1 MIILVINCGSSS
13 FKYQLLDMNGEKLLS
28 SGLVERIGE
37 AKGAFTHKKYSG
49 GETQVFESDEPFA
62 DHTAALKAVLSTLT
76 SPDKGSIKS
85 VEEITAIG
93 HRVVQG
99 GELIKQASIVG
110 DREVEIIRNLSKL
123 APLHNPANLQ
133 GIEVAKA
140 LCPHAPSV
148 AVFDTEFHASMPEEA
163 FRYALPGKFY
173 SELGIRRYGF
183 HGTSHKF
190 VSRKAAEVLNKP
202 LKDLNMITCHL
213 GNGCSM
219 TAVKGGVSI
228 DTSMGFTP
236 LAGTIMG
243 TRTGDMDPAIPVFL
257 ISQGYSPDE
266 VDNIMNKQ
274 GGLKGVCGMNDLRDI
289 HAAVKAGNKDAKL
302 ALDMFCYTIRRQ
314 LGALWAC
321 LGRVDAI
328 VFTAGVGEND
338 DIVRQKSLE
347 GLDCWGVTL
356 DAGLNAKRS
365 KEARVISA
373 ATSRIPV
380 LVVPTNE
387 ELEIA
392 RTTVEVLKG

>member
-13 FKYQLLDMNGEKLLS
+13 FKYQLLNMDGEILLS
-28 SGLVERIGE
+28 SGVVERIGE
-37 AKGAFTHKKYSG
+37 SKGAFTHKKYSG
-49 GETQVFESDEPFA
+49 GEASVFESDQPFA
-62 DHTAALKAVLSTLT
+62 NHTAALEAVLKTLT
-76 SPDKGSIKS
+76 DPDKGSIKS
-85 VEEITAIG
+85 VEEIKAVG

-99 GELIKQASIVG
+99 GELIKQATVVG
-110 DREVEIIRNLSKL
+110 DKEVQVIRDLAKL

-133 GIEVAKA
+133 GIEVAKE

-148 AVFDTEFHASMPEEA
+148 AVFDTEFHATMPEEA

-173 SELGIRRYGF
+173 SEYGIRRYGF

-190 VSRKAAEVLNKP
+190 VSRRAAEFLKKPVEELNI
-202 LKDLNMITCHL
+202 ITCHL

-219 TAVKGGVSI
+219 TAVKGGKSI

-243 TRTGDMDPAIPVFL
+243 TRTGDMDPAVPIFM
-257 ISQGYSPDE
+257 ISQGYSPEE
-266 VDNIMNKQ
+266 VDAIMNKQ
-274 GGLKGVCGMNDLRDI
+274 SGLKGICGMNDLRDI
-289 HAAVKAGNKDAKL
+289 HAAVKAGDKNAKL
-302 ALDMFCYTIRRQ
+302 AINMFCYTVRRQ

-328 VFTAGVGEND
+328 VFTAGIGEND
-338 DIVRQKSLE
+338 DIVRRGALE
-347 GLDCWGVTL
+347 GLDCWGVAL
-356 DAGLNAKRS
+356 DPERNSKRG
-365 KEARVISA
+365 KDVRLVSA
-373 ATSRIPV
+373 DSSRIPI

-392 RTTVEVLKG
+392 RTTLAVLKA

>member
-1 MIILVINCGSSS
+1 MIILIINCGSSS
-13 FKYQLLDMNGEKLLS
+13 FKYQLLDMSGEKLLS

-37 AKGAFTHKKYSG
+37 EKGSFTHKKYSG
-49 GETQVFESDEPFA
+49 NDTQVFESDEPFA
-62 DHTAALKAVLSTLT
+62 NHTAALEAVLAALT

-85 VEEITAIG
+85 VQEIKAVG

-99 GELIKQASIVG
+99 GELIKKATIVG
-110 DREVEIIRNLSKL
+110 DKEVEIIKKLSKL

-133 GIEVAKA
+133 GIEVARA

-173 SELGIRRYGF
+173 SEYGIRRYGF

-190 VSRKAAEVLNKP
+190 VSRKAAEMLKKP
-202 LKDLNMITCHL
+202 IEELNMITCHL

-219 TAVKGGVSI
+219 TAVQGGKSI

-243 TRTGDMDPAIPVFL
+243 TRTGDMDPAIPIFL
-257 ISQGYSPDE
+257 ISQGYSADE

-274 GGLKGVCGMNDLRDI
+274 SGLKGICGMNDLRDI
-289 HAAVKAGNKDAKL
+289 HAAVDAGNKDAKL
-302 ALDMFCYTIRRQ
+302 AIDMFCYTIRRQ
-314 LGALWAC
+314 LGALWAT

-338 DIVRQKSLE
+338 GLVRAQALS
-347 GLDCWGVTL
+347 GLDSWGLSL
-356 DAGLNAKRS
+356 DTELNAKRS

-373 ATSRIPV
+373 SSSRIPV
-380 LVVPTNE
+380 LVIPTNE

-392 RTTVEVLKG
+392 RTTAELLKS